1 MKRRNQ
7 TAKKQAGL
15 KRVHTEISELNKRHY
30 IVPELMGLAGIS
42 RKQVDYWSKTQLLN
56 PLMRDVKAAVGKPVS
71 FYTAAEVV
79 KGMIIADLKRA
90 GFSLR
95 QIQQVA
101 RNLKE
106 HGVSLA
112 KAQNYLLTDGLSVYY
127 ASSDNEVI
135 DILKHH
141 RQMLL
146 LIPIH
151 EQVEKLRKV
160 A

>member
-1 MKRRNQ
+1 MKSNIQ
-7 TAKKQAGL
+7 TAKKQSGL
-15 KRVHTEISELNKRHY
+15 RRVHSRISDLNKRQY
-30 IVPELMGLAGIS
+30 TVPELIGLTGIS
-42 RKQVDYWSKTQLLN
+42 RKQVDYWAKTQLLS
-56 PLMRDVKAAVGKPVS
+56 PLMRDMTAAIGKPVS
-71 FYTAAEVV
+71 FYTASEVV

-101 RNLKE
+101 RNLEE
-106 HGVSLA
+106 HGISLA
-112 KAQNYLLTDGLSVYY
+112 KAENYLLTDGFSVYY
-127 ASSDNEVI
+127 ASNDNEVI

>member
-1 MKRRNQ
+1 MTNLRR
-7 TAKKQAGL
+7 TSL
-15 KRVHTEISELNKRHY
+15 KRSDLRKRHY
-30 IVPELMGLAGIS
+30 TVPELLGLASIT
-42 RKQVDYWSKTQLLN
+42 RKQVDYWAKINLLN
-56 PLMRDVKAAVGKPVS
+56 PVMREAKVLVGRPAS
-71 FYTAAEVV
+71 FYSAAEVV
-79 KGMIIADLKRA
+79 KAMIIADLKRA

-101 RNLKE
+101 RNLEE
-106 HGVSLA
+106 HGIRLDQSES
-112 KAQNYLLTDGLSVYY
+112 YLLTDGYSVYF

-146 LIPIH
+146 LVPVH
-151 EQVEKLRKV
+151 EQIEKLGLV